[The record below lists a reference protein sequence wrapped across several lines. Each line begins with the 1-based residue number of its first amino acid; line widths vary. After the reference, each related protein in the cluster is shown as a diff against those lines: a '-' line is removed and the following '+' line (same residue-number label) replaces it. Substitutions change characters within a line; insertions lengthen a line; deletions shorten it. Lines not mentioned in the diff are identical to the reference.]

1 MGTANNSIAKIQD
14 VTSAGGLKVINKLG
28 EDTTKLLKGKN
39 FKTDTSGTLDG
50 GHLFHNVVMKKNY
63 ADEQLVRFQDLNILE
78 TFPIYLNV
86 ESLLAFTAYTLYG
99 FNAVITYPN
108 GTTKMR
114 GNNISITEPSTN
126 TLIPVTGCCEG
137 ARVKITTSLLESGAT
152 YYNSLGGPYNA
163 SVTINDGFTSGD
175 GYLCVSA
182 QTYPC
187 FTLSR
192 SFDPIG
198 PVIPPVTGD
207 TGTTIDT
214 RKIDIYINT
223 ENIGLYR
230 LLIQTAT
237 YGTGTTLSEVQDHKN
252 LLQAY
257 IPELSFKEISGLSMS
272 STAVQ
277 ATIEVPSNAYVA
289 IYLSDPSG
297 SASNNLTMSLY
308 SWAEDNYQYV
318 SPGITRASVTYTI
331 NSYQTKE

>member
-14 VTSAGGLKVINKLG
+14 VTSAGGLKVTTKLG
-28 EDTTKLLKGKN
+28 EETTKLLKGEN
-39 FKTDTSGTLDG
+39 FKTDTSGTLGG

-63 ADEQLVRFQDLNILE
+63 ADKQLVRFQDLNILE
-78 TFPIYLNV
+78 TFPIYLSV
-86 ESLLAFTAYTLYG
+86 EALAAFTAYTLYG

-108 GTTKMR
+108 GTTKML
-114 GNNISITEPSTN
+114 GNDISITEKSTDM
-126 TLIPVTGCCEG
+126 LIPVTGCCEG
-137 ARVKITTSLLESGAT
+137 ARVKITTSLLGSGAT

-163 SVTINDGFTSGD
+163 SVTINDGFTTGD

-192 SFDPIG
+192 SFGPVD
-198 PVIPPVTGD
+198 PVIPPTGD
-207 TGTTIDT
+207 TGTTVTT

-252 LLQAY
+252 LKQAL
-257 IPELSFKEISGLSMS
+257 IPELSKEISGLSMS

-277 ATIEVPSNAYVA
+277 ATIEVPNNAYVA

-297 SASNNLTMSLY
+297 SASDNLTMSLY
-308 SWAEDNYQYV
+308 SWVENNYQYV
-318 SPGITRASVTYTI
+318 SPGNTRASVTYTI
-331 NSYQTKE
+331 NTYQIH

>member
-1 MGTANNSIAKIQD
+1 MGKANNSIAKIQD
-14 VTSAGGLKVINKLG
+14 VTSAGGLKVTTKLG
-28 EDTTKLLKGKN
+28 EDTNKLLKGEN
-39 FKTDTSGTLDG
+39 FKTDTSGTLGG

-63 ADEQLVRFQDLNILE
+63 DDKQLVRFQDLNILE
-78 TFPIYLNV
+78 TFPIYLRV

-126 TLIPVTGCCEG
+126 TFIPVTGCCEG

-152 YYNSLGGPYNA
+152 YYNSLGGPYDA
-163 SVTINDGFTSGD
+163 TVTVNNGFTSGD
-175 GYLCVSA
+175 GYLCVSG

-187 FTLSR
+187 FTLTR
-192 SFDPIG
+192 GLG
-198 PVIPPVTGD
+198 PVGPIIPPTGD

-214 RKIDIYINT
+214 RKIDIYIST
-223 ENIGLYR
+223 ENLGLHR
-230 LLIQTAT
+230 LLIQSAT

-252 LLQAY
+252 LKQAL
-257 IPELSFKEISGLSMS
+257 IPELSKEISGLSMS

-297 SASNNLTMSLY
+297 SASNLGNMALY
-308 SWAEDNYQYV
+308 SWVENNYQYV
-318 SPGITRASVTYTI
+318 SPGNTRASVTYTI
-331 NSYQTKE
+331 NTYQIH

>member
-14 VTSAGGLKVINKLG
+14 VTSAGGLKVTTKLG
-28 EDTTKLLKGKN
+28 EETTKLLKGEN
-39 FKTDTSGTLDG
+39 FKTDTSGTLGG

-63 ADEQLVRFQDLNILE
+63 ADKQLVRFQDLNILE
-78 TFPIYLNV
+78 TFPIYLSV
-86 ESLLAFTAYTLYG
+86 EALAAFTAYTLYG

-137 ARVKITTSLLESGAT
+137 ARVKITTSLLGSGAT

-163 SVTINDGFTSGD
+163 SVTINDGFTTGD

-192 SFDPIG
+192 SFGPVD
-198 PVIPPVTGD
+198 PVIPPTGD
-207 TGTTIDT
+207 TGTTVTT

-252 LLQAY
+252 LKQAL
-257 IPELSFKEISGLSMS
+257 IPELSKEISGLSMS

-308 SWAEDNYQYV
+308 SWVENNYQYV
-318 SPGITRASVTYTI
+318 SPGNTRASVTYTI
-331 NSYQTKE
+331 NTYQIH

>member
-1 MGTANNSIAKIQD
+1 MGTANNSIAKIKD
-14 VTSAGGLKVINKLG
+14 VTSAGGIKAIVKL
-28 EDTTKLLKGKN
+28 EDDTNKLLKGEN
-39 FKTDTSGTLDG
+39 FKTSTSGELNT

-63 ADEQLVRFQDLNILE
+63 ADKQLVRFQDLNILE
-78 TFPIYLNV
+78 TFPIYLSV
-86 ESLLAFTAYTLYG
+86 ESSLAFTAYTLYG

-114 GNNISITEPSTN
+114 GNDISITEPTTN
-126 TLIPVTGCCEG
+126 KLIPVTGCCEG
-137 ARVKITTSLLESGAT
+137 ARVKITTSLLGNGAT
-152 YYNSLGGPYNA
+152 LYTSLGGPYNA
-163 SVTINDGFTSGD
+163 SVTINDGFTTGD

-214 RKIDIYINT
+214 RKIDIYIST
-223 ENIGLYR
+223 ENVGLYR
-230 LLIQTAT
+230 LLIQTAMF
-237 YGTGTTLSEVQDHKN
+237 GTGTTMSEVQDYAN
-252 LLQAY
+252 LRQAV
-257 IPELSFKEISGLSMS
+257 IPELSKEISGLSIS

-277 ATIEVPSNAYVA
+277 ATIEVPNNAYVA

-297 SASNNLTMSLY
+297 SANNNAMMTLY
-308 SWAEDNYQYV
+308 SWDENNYQYV
-318 SPGITRASVTYTI
+318 SPGNSRASVTYTI
-331 NSYQTKE
+331 NTYQIH